1 MIGKV
6 LKILYKG
13 EDGKEYVRCIVK
25 KWEFRDKAMS
35 VGEQCLTFELNTENL
50 IPFAIGDYCEYR
62 GQQFFMNNLP
72 SVVQVAEP
80 MKTGNAFKYES
91 VKMESAA
98 CELGRVTL
106 LDITPSTSLYT
117 SSLGTNYT
125 GSANFQLFCGSV
137 RGTFEGKTVERTPVC
152 VLAGRIQ
159 ANLDRVYKEKK
170 WKVHVNLALERMVD
184 GTMRSATHSEDKV
197 LSFNNT
203 TVAGAMAEVQN
214 AFKLSYFIKGR
225 DIYIGYALG
234 TVTGK
239 ADKIA
244 DKEDDFFYFGYG
256 RGYADKKHQGKSL
269 FEIKKVANPSQQIIT
284 RLRAFGS
291 KKNIPFRY
299 YNKRYD
305 LSQSF
310 FPQNLQLPDTFETL
324 ETKKQRN
331 ELRKKQSPNL
341 RAVLGDTND
350 AYIEKNDD
358 SLTTT
363 EGLREGVAA
372 WDGSNQDLE
381 EIYPTIKGVTFGD
394 LRGNDTPDMFKCT
407 EKDDKLPKKDGEHR
421 SFWNYQDKERID
433 EILAVG
439 ELRDKNI
446 LHDDAHIGMGI
457 MPGAAQNR
465 YGAIDCPCL
474 INEHFELNSSIM
486 FYHSNAYELF
496 HTLKAQP
503 SGRYMLYT
511 QAGDSLIA
519 STVVNTGRFASNG
532 IFATAD
538 VSFEIVIYAKPCRPN
553 SKKEEIARY
562 RTRTVHVH
570 SKDIDLSHAEV
581 KLPNL
586 PDYFDKTLLEKNEDM
601 QVPEI
606 IVKEVSDISATI
618 RFDMVNINTD
628 MREKGENLYIDFHVG
643 NTQGR
648 QHAKNMNDYGLYLW
662 GLSTEQQ
669 KTIDDP
675 FHIIIKDLGIPNFTA
690 QFTGKEDAQI
700 EMRDGNCVCRQF
712 SILKPGA
719 KRVKYIKDG
728 KEYNGWELK
737 LKRSVDDSI
746 HTYYPSGKDKLKAG
760 DHFVILGIE
769 MPDSYIKAAEM
780 RLLAAASR
788 YLEANSKTMYS
799 YEPHLD
805 EIYLA
810 RNYDNCEKEGDVTR
824 SVYWNLYAGLKFP
837 FRGIPKSA
845 NKEEELPAMNV
856 TIESLTIKEGD
867 GLIPKVELKLNEK
880 IEQGVYQRVTNTVN
894 KITEGNFFGDVLE
907 SDVVNVIKKA
917 GREFFISK
925 IFSDISNDFI
935 TFLKGIGA
943 KAKSFFTGIDNE
955 GDLNN
960 TGEITTKDLIVT
972 GTARF
977 LTLEIAKA
985 KAAGGVIVQSIA
997 DFHIDDVE
1005 ETEEGY
1011 VCYQVAEKDGVKL
1024 RQMCQEGDQML
1035 CYGAFNTEIKTAGN
1049 NSQFYWR
1056 YVSKAPLETEM
1067 RYLEYD
1073 KATECLK
1080 IVLSKGDCAGYS
1092 TAPQRGDGLVQM
1104 GHRTDKE
1111 RQSVIVLAATFP
1123 LLDDLKP
1130 PYWAKYTGI
1139 NNYELTAHR
1148 ETFFSKDKNQIIGTL
1163 LTKAEDGTYQPIPD
1177 DLVKQFSEIK
1187 QTANKI
1193 SFKVAEQDKGLRA
1206 AGIDIESGQIVA
1218 TADNFKVKNSS
1229 GTETFLINKDGQ
1241 ITADNISL
1249 DGLDAKDAVIKNLK
1263 MQSNYTL
1270 SPFFLTNETLHE
1282 FLDHAYKPYAGWGSY
1297 YAWPFDFASFIV
1309 IGSEEVITKKH
1320 ITGFLDSG
1328 MWEDFTTN
1336 RNEMKPESSWGSSFY
1351 SDYYKV
1357 PKITYW
1363 LSLLGKTVMIANSI
1377 NRSFGFGVEIP
1388 DRERYIRKH
1397 APLDLMDLPEHTY
1410 QGGFFNYVS
1419 LLPNQIGI
1427 FKYVTVSGA
1436 PDFAKKDKDYKPKVY
1451 GVWLKQAVY
1460 DFNITANI
1468 IKAAYDVDP
1477 NFSIFEEKYLNLFG
1491 KKGHTWDYNLPKE
1504 RKE

>member
-1 MIGKV
+1 MIIYDINDKELLDAIV
-6 LKILYKG
+6 TESADHEQELSKSNFVKLSWESDMKITIPVGSYIVPF
-13 EDGKEYVRCIVK
+13 EDGLKYRLFNAYTPSENK
-25 KWEFRDKAMS
+25 K
-35 VGEQCLTFELNTENL
+35 G
-50 IPFAIGDYCEYR
+50 
-62 GQQFFMNNLP
+62 
-72 SVVQVAEP
+72 
-80 MKTGNAFKYES
+80 FKYEPCFHHPLIWLSRVPFLYTTKDENKNDIKQQEWAFEGLTVSALEYVCKAINEAFNITDENNKFTYTLCGTVDSSISFSISSNDILSALSSIAQACKNNKCEWHLSWEHKALYFGQIAINLGEKVPLLKVHDNIKVAS
-91 VKMESAA
+91 VNNSKEDFYNCFYSQGSTKNMSRKAQVGTGNVA
-98 CELGRVTL
+98 TLARLG
-106 LDITPSTSLYT
+106 LDISNYPDGCVYT
-117 SSLGTNYT
+117 DNEGNVITK
-125 GSANFQLFCGSV
+125 AQ
-137 RGTFEGKTVERTPVC
+137 FEASKAIKQT
-152 VLAGRIQ
+152 LA
-159 ANLDRVYKEKK
+159 
-170 WKVHVNLALERMVD
+170 
-184 GTMRSATHSEDKV
+184 
-197 LSFNNT
+197 LSFNDIFPHIDLYAYNIRKRIRFLKNKTTGEYELDGKKNKKTYTVWYMRLAYCTTIKDEKKMLVNT
-203 TVAGAMAEVQN
+203 TIDKDEQGNTVTHYWYD
-214 AFKLSYFIKGR
+214 YFIDKKTQ
-225 DIYIGYALG
+225 ILQGYALKG
-234 TVTGK
+234 IFKVNTHTTNNK
-239 ADKIA
+239 YDALT
-244 DKEDDFFYFGYG
+244 
-256 RGYADKKHQGKSL
+256 QSL
-269 FEIKKVANPSQQIIT
+269 VGQ
-284 RLRAFGS
+284 
-291 KKNIPFRY
+291 
-299 YNKRYD
+299 
-305 LSQSF
+305 
-310 FPQNLQLPDTFETL
+310 
-324 ETKKQRN
+324 
-331 ELRKKQSPNL
+331 PN
-341 RAVLGDTND
+341 GQ
-350 AYIEKNDD
+350 
-358 SLTTT
+358 
-363 EGLREGVAA
+363 
-372 WDGSNQDLE
+372 DG
-381 EIYPTIKGVTFGD
+381 
-394 LRGNDTPDMFKCT
+394 
-407 EKDDKLPKKDGEHR
+407 
-421 SFWNYQDKERID
+421 
-433 EILAVG
+433 
-439 ELRDKNI
+439 
-446 LHDDAHIGMGI
+446 
-457 MPGAAQNR
+457 
-465 YGAIDCPCL
+465 
-474 INEHFELNSSIM
+474 FELHFHENDNTIPVSETTGDSGVSILKGDYEIVM
-486 FYHSNAYELF
+486 HENGNVIIPSNEE
-496 HTLKAQP
+496 
-503 SGRYMLYT
+503 
-511 QAGDSLIA
+511 DSLIPRG
-519 STVVNTGRFASNG
+519 N
-532 IFATAD
+532 
-538 VSFEIVIYAKPCRPN
+538 E
-553 SKKEEIARY
+553 
-562 RTRTVHVH
+562 
-570 SKDIDLSHAEV
+570 
-581 KLPNL
+581 L
-586 PDYFDKTLLEKNEDM
+586 PDLTCNIVVLFNIVMGEYETKTAQRELAKRTLKTIAERAKDKNNYTAG
-601 QVPEI
+601 
-606 IVKEVSDISATI
+606 SDPIA
-618 RFDMVNINTD
+618 F
-628 MREKGENLYIDFHVG
+628 KGNNPNLYIGQKVTYDDGFGYQLSTRVIKLVTKLDCPIIQEITVG
-643 NTQGR
+643 NQSIKGNISQLKEDVNNILSGNFSGAGLNSEQVYTLLANYTN
-648 QHAKNMNDYGLYLW
+648 QHLLR
-662 GLSTEQQ
+662 
-669 KTIDDP
+669 
-675 FHIIIKDLGIPNFTA
+675 KDIPNEANITNK
-690 QFTGKEDAQI
+690 GKIINDGIIVTKNLLVTNKASFFELQI
-700 EMRDGNCVCRQF
+700 E
-712 SILKPGA
+712 
-719 KRVKYIKDG
+719 
-728 KEYNGWELK
+728 E
-737 LKRSVDDSI
+737 
-746 HTYYPSGKDKLKAG
+746 T
-760 DHFVILGIE
+760 
-769 MPDSYIKAAEM
+769 
-780 RLLAAASR
+780 
-788 YLEANSKTMYS
+788 
-799 YEPHLD
+799 
-805 EIYLA
+805 
-810 RNYDNCEKEGDVTR
+810 
-824 SVYWNLYAGLKFP
+824 
-837 FRGIPKSA
+837 
-845 NKEEELPAMNV
+845 
-856 TIESLTIKEGD
+856 
-867 GLIPKVELKLNEK
+867 
-880 IEQGVYQRVTNTVN
+880 
-894 KITEGNFFGDVLE
+894 
-907 SDVVNVIKKA
+907 
-917 GREFFISK
+917 
-925 IFSDISNDFI
+925 
-935 TFLKGIGA
+935 
-943 KAKSFFTGIDNE
+943 
-955 GDLNN
+955 
-960 TGEITTKDLIVT
+960 
-972 GTARF
+972 
-977 LTLEIAKA
+977 

-997 DFHIDDVE
+997 EFHVDDVE

-1092 TAPQRGDGLVQM
+1092 TAPQRGDSLVQI
-1104 GHRTDKE
+1104 GNRTDKE
-1111 RQSVIVLAATFP
+1111 RQSVIVSAATFP

-1263 MQSNYTL
+1263 MQSNYSL